1 MNLEMMQFRRAGLLS
16 LALLLTLS
24 ACATAARREAP
35 RLTSLDAA
43 PAGFPREVMYV
54 DDGRQGYDGEATRLL
69 WKIREAAAGSH
80 INVLALSG
88 GGSGV
93 AFGAGALVGWTRSG
107 TRPEFQ
113 IVTGVSAGAL
123 LAPLAFLGPSWDHTV
138 TEAFSSIPRKMPS

>member
-1 MNLEMMQFRRAGLLS
+1 MKPELMRPSRAGS
-16 LALLLTLS
+16 VCLAMLLTLT

-35 RLTSLDAA
+35 LLNSRDAA
-43 PAGFPREVMYV
+43 PMGFSREVMYV
-54 DDGRQGYDGEATRLL
+54 DDGRQDYDGDASRLL
-69 WKIREAAAGSH
+69 WRIRRSAAGGR

-113 IVTGVSAGAL
+113 IVTGVSA
-123 LAPLAFLGPSWDHTV
+123 
-138 TEAFSSIPRKMPS
+138 